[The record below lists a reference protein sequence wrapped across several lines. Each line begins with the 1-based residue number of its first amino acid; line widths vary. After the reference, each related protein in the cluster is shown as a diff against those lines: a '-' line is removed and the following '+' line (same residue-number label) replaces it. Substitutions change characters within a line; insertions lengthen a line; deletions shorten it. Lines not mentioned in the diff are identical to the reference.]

1 MTLAPGAMQTLARLT
16 QLQPDSDRLDR
27 LVPDLNDALALAE
40 TIRQVDAGNIAP
52 LISPL
57 EPVQRLRADVV
68 SESDQR
74 DRYQQLAPAVEDGLY
89 LVPKVLD

>member
-1 MTLAPGAMQTLARLT
+1 MALTPDDLQGLARLT
-16 QLQPDSDRLDR
+16 MLQP
-27 LVPDLNDALALAE
+27 AALAE
-40 TIRQVDAGNIAP
+40 HSAALDNAIALAASISQADTSAIEP

-57 EPVQRLRADVV
+57 DLTQRLRADVV
-68 SESDQR
+68 SETDQR